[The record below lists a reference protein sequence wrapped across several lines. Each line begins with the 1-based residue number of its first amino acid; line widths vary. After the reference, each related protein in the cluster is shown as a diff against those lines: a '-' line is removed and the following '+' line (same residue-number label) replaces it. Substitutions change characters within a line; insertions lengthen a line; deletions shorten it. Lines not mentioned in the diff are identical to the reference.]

1 MKNRIRDYFNDRLS
15 AREEEDV
22 QKYICAN
29 KGSQDLDDALRGLFD
44 ECLASSNQQ
53 TRRQSTVRK
62 LIPYF
67 VAAAAVLALLVVFP
81 VAYRAGMDTGDE
93 RIASIEWVE
102 VNVPFGEKEDVT
114 LSDGTV
120 LHLNSG
126 SRLTYPA
133 VFSGNTRTVFMDGEA
148 YLDVAKD
155 PEHPF
160 IIKSQSIDIKV
171 LGTSFNFKNFAQ
183 ERTAEL
189 LLMEGSVEASVSIP
203 NDTRTVRLKP
213 GDKMIPLLTGKKP
226 KDGKEAV
233 AACVYAFDSDFKGR
247 IAISGLMGRGTT
259 GSNSEERQG
268 ILLARAVGISFAE
281 GIENFFWYEYRAP
294 ERDPFYSEH
303 HFGIVHDNFAPKPA
317 WGAYKNFIIQRP
329 VGSKQLPGA
338 WRDDAR
344 TTYFPQWTRPD
355 GRPAGMFWTLG
366 RTCLRDL
373 TFDGER
379 VEFHDVWGKRIIPVK
394 TGPKTWRVPTGESP
408 VYFTGAKIKL

>member
-1 MKNRIRDYFNDRLS
+1 MKNRIRDYFYDRLS

-81 VAYRAGMDTGDE
+81 IAYRAGMDTGEE

-213 GDKMIPLLTGKKP
+213 GDKMQYNRESGNLDIVRFDP
-226 KDGKEAV
+226 KGYKAFYEDNSLYFLDMELSDIALDLSRRFNCEIVILDEELASRRFFSIFTNNETLDQILAVMSSDGKMRV
-233 AACVYAFDSDFKGR
+233 R
-247 IAISGLMGRGTT
+247 HSGNTIYL
-259 GSNSEERQG
+259 Q
-268 ILLARAVGISFAE
+268 
-281 GIENFFWYEYRAP
+281 
-294 ERDPFYSEH
+294 
-303 HFGIVHDNFAPKPA
+303 PK
-317 WGAYKNFIIQRP
+317 
-329 VGSKQLPGA
+329 
-338 WRDDAR
+338 
-344 TTYFPQWTRPD
+344 
-355 GRPAGMFWTLG
+355 
-366 RTCLRDL
+366 
-373 TFDGER
+373 
-379 VEFHDVWGKRIIPVK
+379 
-394 TGPKTWRVPTGESP
+394 
-408 VYFTGAKIKL
+408 